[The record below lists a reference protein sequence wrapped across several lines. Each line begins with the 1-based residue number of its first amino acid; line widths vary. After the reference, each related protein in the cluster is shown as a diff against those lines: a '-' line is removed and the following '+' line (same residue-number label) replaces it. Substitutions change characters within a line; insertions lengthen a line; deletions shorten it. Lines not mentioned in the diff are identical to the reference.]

1 MNPSR
6 LPDDAVE
13 QLAAVLAGVLG
24 TGSPRE
30 PQPET
35 RHAARRGATLIYPAV
50 MAMRQVQ
57 EWMQAHDEPA
67 AWDGLLHRRCLMRP
81 VSVSAGA
88 SEALQGA
95 GGPAVRRTER
105 AGWELIRTTV
115 EVRVGGGSW
124 QVIHE
129 LARRASADLPAMTE
143 KLTESGV
150 AFDPV
155 AGGAFYRLTYAD
167 VASWAEATGDRN
179 AIHLLPGRAAAAG
192 LGTGPDAVAAHGLLL
207 GALSLAV
214 AAPSSQQQ
222 ICLRFV
228 GSAGVPVSC
237 SGGGELWARLSVDAA
252 GGDIVQGRRLVLRR
266 R

>member
-1 MNPSR
+1 MNSSR
-6 LPDDAVE
+6 LSDDAVE

-24 TGSPRE
+24 TGSPGP

-35 RHAARRGATLIYPAV
+35 RHAALRGAALVLPAV
-50 MAMRQVQ
+50 MAMRQVR
-57 EWMQAHDEPA
+57 EWMRAHDEPA
-67 AWDGLLHRRCLMRP
+67 SWDGLLHRRCLMRP
-81 VSVSAGA
+81 CSVRAGA
-88 SEALQGA
+88 SKVLQGT
-95 GGPAVRRTER
+95 GGPVVRRTGR

-124 QVIHE
+124 QVTHE
-129 LARRASADLPAMTE
+129 LARRALDDLPAMTD
-143 KLTESGV
+143 KLTESGA
-150 AFDPV
+150 AFDPI

-222 ICLRFV
+222 MCLRFV
-228 GSAGVPVSC
+228 GSAGVPVSRC
-237 SGGGELWARLSVDAA
+237 GGGEPWARLCIDAA